1 MINVLFISA
10 WYPHRY
16 DAMAGLFVQKH
27 ADAVSLYANVK
38 VLYVHADDKI
48 SDFEIITTQHNKV
61 EEIIVYYPA
70 SNSSKLGK
78 ITHYFRAYK
87 KGLDE
92 IKRKK
97 YNYQIIHL
105 HTIRPSGLIAYFR
118 KLFNNKPYV
127 ITEHWSRYLTTKNTF
142 ENTADKLITKLIVRH
157 SSAVMPVSN
166 TLKNGMIEN
175 GLKNHNYVIVNNVVE
190 DFFFQPKPTLQKD
203 KKRILHISCF
213 DEKAKNI
220 NGILRAIEKLSSK
233 RTDFELII
241 IGIGID
247 FEQTTEYCKTL
258 NMPKDTVQFIGEKTP
273 QEVSEWFKKSDVFV
287 LFSNYETAGVVISES
302 LVSGTPVV
310 STKVGIAPE
319 MINETNGKLVDVG
332 DEQALTEA
340 LDFMLDNLDKFNSSD
355 IQNNVKGVFSY
366 ENIGKKIVNVYETC
380 VKS

>member
-1 MINVLFISA
+1 MNVLFLSA

-27 ADAVSLYANVK
+27 AEAVSLYANIK

-48 SDFEIITTQHNKV
+48 TDFEIVTTQHHNV

-70 SNSSKLGK
+70 LNLSKLGK
-78 ITHYFRAYK
+78 TINYFSAYK
-87 KGLDE
+87 KGLDA
-92 IKRKK
+92 IKRKNF
-97 YNYQIIHL
+97 NYQIIHL

-118 KLFNNKPYV
+118 KIFNNKPYV

-157 SSAVMPVSN
+157 SLAVMPVSN

-190 DFFFQPKPTLQKD
+190 DFFFQPKQTVQKD

-213 DEKAKNI
+213 DEKAKNL
-220 NGILRAIEKLSSK
+220 NGILRSIEKLLTK
-233 RTDFELII
+233 RTDFELIV
-241 IGIGID
+241 IGTGID
-247 FEQTTEYCKTL
+247 FNQTVEFSKTL
-258 NMPKDTVQFIGEKTP
+258 NLPKNVVQFLGEKTP

-302 LVSGTPVV
+302 LVSGTPVI

-319 MINETNGKLVDVG
+319 MINDSNGKLIEVG

-340 LDFMLDNLDKFNSSD
+340 LDFMLDNLDKYSSSD
-355 IQNNVKGVFSY
+355 IQNNVNGVFSY